1 MTGKKPD
8 KDQKDAEL
16 KKYRDLVMAI
26 IASCSFGS
34 DCNPMWLFITDI
46 PCIKTGQWRR
56 PNSLLSF
63 DYHNDSIPA
72 LSLYFIYNIHPDLVL
87 YYDKKSFQNGIKST
101 GS

>member
-46 PCIKTGQWRR
+46 ACIKTGQW
-56 PNSLLSF
+56 
-63 DYHNDSIPA
+63 
-72 LSLYFIYNIHPDLVL
+72 
-87 YYDKKSFQNGIKST
+87 
-101 GS
+101 